1 MLRFLGATIGFGG
14 IRTVSEWV
22 WVVSSGCG
30 FLLTGGIGNVGHLV
44 LVRGWEQET
53 FVSLEEL
60 LLLLPFPFP
69 LFLLKSF
76 FYSREV

>member
-1 MLRFLGATIGFGG
+1 MFF
-14 IRTVSEWV
+14 
-22 WVVSSGCG
+22 

-76 FYSREV
+76 FLFQRSVAEVEWKKGGKKNVYRVGHKGKVTNL